1 MNESSQPTV
10 SVCIATYNQDR
21 YIKDCLASVLAQLVD
36 VPLEILVGDDGTD
49 PDTPLIVGRLSE
61 RHPGVIHYFRHP
73 ENLGPAGNYQFL
85 VARARGRYIAHLDGD
100 DFWLP
105 GKLAAQLEWLEAHP
119 ESLACYG
126 SAVVV
131 DERGAPAGVFSRPIH
146 RTVDLSFLLAGGNF
160 LNHSSMVYRTSHRH
174 LVLDIPEPFI
184 DYRLHL
190 NFARHGVLGV
200 IDRAMVVYRLGSVSS
215 MIRTMPEKVHAMY
228 FEALVSAMSDPAV
241 SRATRRSALIHFWR
255 TIVLSALLARDFGAM
270 SRWTKKFKSAY
281 PQDHFAVISAGS
293 LWAGWRV
300 VRAVVR
306 RLMRMADAGN
316 EIKVLYER

>member
-1 MNESSQPTV
+1 MNEPGQPMV

-36 VPLEILVGDDGTD
+36 VPLEVLVGDDGTD
-49 PDTPLIVGRLSE
+49 PGTPSIVRRLSE
-61 RHPGVIHYFRHP
+61 LYPGVIRYFRHP
-73 ENLGPAGNYQFL
+73 QNLGPAGNYQFL
-85 VARARGRYIAHLDGD
+85 IARARGRYIAHLDGD

-105 GKLAAQLEWLEAHP
+105 GKLAAQLQWLDAHP

-131 DERGAPAGVFSRPIH
+131 DEQGALAGVFSRPVH
-146 RTVDLSFLLAGGNF
+146 RTVDLNFLLARGNF
-160 LNHSSMVYRTSHRH
+160 LNHSSMVYRASHRH
-174 LVLDIPEPFI
+174 LVLDISEPFI

-200 IDRAMVVYRLGSVSS
+200 IDRAVVVYRLGSISS
-215 MIRTMPEKVHAMY
+215 MIRAMPEKVHVMY

-255 TIVLSALLARDFGAM
+255 SIVLGAMLARDVGAV
-270 SRWTKKFKSAY
+270 SRWARRFKSVY
-281 PQDHFAVISAGS
+281 PQDHFLVIIAGS

-300 VRAVVR
+300 ARAVVR
-306 RLMRMADAGN
+306 RLIRVAGTGD
-316 EIKVLYER
+316 ELRVLYER